1 MKLMKAA
8 VYEQYGPPEVVSI
21 KELPIP
27 VPHKDEILLKVHAAS
42 VNRTDAGFRSAEYSI
57 IRLLHG
63 LFSPQKKVLGCEF
76 AGEVVQI
83 GTDIK
88 SVKIGD
94 RLFGFNDSH
103 WGGHAE
109 FMILK
114 EKDSFAEIPSN
125 VDFIHAACICEG
137 AHYALNNIQA
147 ANLKSGDSVMING
160 ATGAIGSA
168 AVQLCRHI
176 GARVWATADTP
187 NVELVKSLGADVV
200 IDRLKEDFTKI
211 DQRFDFVFDSVGKST
226 FGKCKEIMKPQGV
239 YISTELGPKAENIW
253 LGVLGKFSKSKRVLF
268 PIPVMNKEIVKYL
281 GKLVAEGH
289 FKPVIDK
296 QYSLSDIVSA
306 YRYTDSGMKTGNLVL
321 NMSL

>member
-1 MKLMKAA
+1 
-8 VYEQYGPPEVVSI
+8 
-21 KELPIP
+21 
-27 VPHKDEILLKVHAAS
+27 
-42 VNRTDAGFRSAEYSI
+42 
-57 IRLLHG
+57 
-63 LFSPQKKVLGCEF
+63 
-76 AGEVVQI
+76 
-83 GTDIK
+83 
-88 SVKIGD
+88 
-94 RLFGFNDSH
+94 
-103 WGGHAE
+103 
-109 FMILK
+109 
-114 EKDSFAEIPSN
+114 
-125 VDFIHAACICEG
+125 
-137 AHYALNNIQA
+137 
-147 ANLKSGDSVMING
+147 
-160 ATGAIGSA
+160 
-168 AVQLCRHI
+168 
-176 GARVWATADTP
+176 
-187 NVELVKSLGADVV
+187 
-200 IDRLKEDFTKI
+200 LKEDFTKI